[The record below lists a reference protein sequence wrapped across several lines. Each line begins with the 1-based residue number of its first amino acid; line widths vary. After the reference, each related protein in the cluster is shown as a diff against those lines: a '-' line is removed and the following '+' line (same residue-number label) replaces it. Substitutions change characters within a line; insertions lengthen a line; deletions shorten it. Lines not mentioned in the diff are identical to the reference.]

1 MRVVVKLLRSIAA
14 GVNHLHREGVVHR
27 DLAARNILTD
37 KNLSVIRV
45 SDFGLSRSLSAG
57 DKGITTR
64 NTGPLK
70 WMVRCLSA
78 PVYLPSSLTT
88 MQAPECL
95 SGREYSTK
103 SDAYAF
109 GVLAWEILTRSDPWP
124 DLEPHTAAIRVMQH
138 KMRLPV
144 PAEAPP
150 ELRLLFN
157 DCWNEQPSL
166 RPGAPTTPVLH

>member
-1 MRVVVKLLRSIAA
+1 M
-14 GVNHLHREGVVHR
+14 
-27 DLAARNILTD
+27 
-37 KNLSVIRV
+37 
-45 SDFGLSRSLSAG
+45 
-57 DKGITTR
+57 
-64 NTGPLK
+64 
-70 WMVRCLSA
+70 
-78 PVYLPSSLTT
+78 PSSLTT
-88 MQAPECL
+88 VQAPECL

-144 PAEAPP
+144 PADTPP

-166 RPGAPTTPVLH
+166 RPGAFLPPYAVRVLTLCTDFPTIGSRLVTLEASLAP